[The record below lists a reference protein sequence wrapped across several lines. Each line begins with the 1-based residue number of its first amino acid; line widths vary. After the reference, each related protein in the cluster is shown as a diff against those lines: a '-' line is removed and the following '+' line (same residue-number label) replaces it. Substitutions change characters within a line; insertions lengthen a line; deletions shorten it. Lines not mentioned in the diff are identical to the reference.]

1 MAHAIVEYS
10 ENIENIINLQ
20 DLIDKIHQCC
30 METGVFPAQGMR
42 TRGVKRELFRV
53 GNVNEEAFF
62 VHIQLKMGPGR
73 KENEK
78 QRAMEE
84 IFSVLELETKNLRKK
99 APVALSIEVNELP
112 EKLRINNNNLRD
124 FNSIS

>member
-30 METGVFPAQGMR
+30 LETRVFPAQGMR

-84 IFSVLELETKNLRKK
+84 IFSVLG
-99 APVALSIEVNELP
+99 V
-112 EKLRINNNNLRD
+112 
-124 FNSIS
+124 

>member
-10 ENIENIINLQ
+10 GNIENIINLQ

-30 METGVFPAQGMR
+30 LETGVFPAQGMR

-62 VHIQLKMGPGR
+62 VHIQLKM
-73 KENEK
+73 
-78 QRAMEE
+78 
-84 IFSVLELETKNLRKK
+84 L
-99 APVALSIEVNELP
+99 
-112 EKLRINNNNLRD
+112 
-124 FNSIS
+124 

>member
-73 KENEK
+73 KENG
-78 QRAMEE
+78 
-84 IFSVLELETKNLRKK
+84 FDELFE
-99 APVALSIEVNELP
+99 
-112 EKLRINNNNLRD
+112 D
-124 FNSIS
+124 

>member
-1 MAHAIVEYS
+1 
-10 ENIENIINLQ
+10 
-20 DLIDKIHQCC
+20 
-30 METGVFPAQGMR
+30 
-42 TRGVKRELFRV
+42 
-53 GNVNEEAFF
+53 
-62 VHIQLKMGPGR
+62 MGPGR

-84 IFSVLELETKNLRKK
+84 IFGVLEMKTEGLRKK
-99 APVALSIEVNELP
+99 LPIALSIEVNELP